1 MESKSVTGTS
11 GTIVK
16 STESLDYHS
25 DPTFAEAD
33 YSSKPTDNMLKSQIT
48 RTKLPYAASDG
59 NSYNY
64 LFSFQK
70 RWDSDQKK
78 TIGFFEAGAANN
90 PVNTAYLQID
100 KSFNDAA
107 AKGWSLSFDFNDAT
121 GIRQP
126 ETVDGGGD
134 CYTLQGIRMKKP
146 ATKGVY
152 IVNGKKVIR

>member
-1 MESKSVTGTS
+1 MDLCNSAEYATAMAQAALNDGLDPVAYASNYGLNLNASHGIGIQAYDPKTGQ
-11 GTIVK
+11 
-16 STESLDYHS
+16 Y
-25 DPTFAEAD
+25 
-33 YSSKPTDNMLKSQIT
+33 
-48 RTKLPYAASDG
+48 